1 MEVIAKVRFARISPR
16 KVRYLRPVVVK
27 HEAQTAISFLNHI
40 PNRGAMILKKL
51 IGSAIANAQQKN
63 PEQKSWYVKKLLI
76 DEGPKMKR
84 LRSAPMGRAVVIMK
98 KLSHITV
105 VLEELPETKT
115 IKGNKHGAKGKS
127 NRS

>member
-1 MEVIAKVRFARISPR
+1 MEVIAKLKFARISAR
-16 KVRYLRPVVVK
+16 KVRYLRPIVVNQ
-27 HEAQTAISFLNHI
+27 EAHTAMSVLDHI

-51 IGSAIANAQQKN
+51 IGSAVANAQQKN
-63 PEQKSWYVKKLLI
+63 PDQKTWYVKNLFI
-76 DEGPKMKR
+76 DEGPRMKR
-84 LRSAPMGRAVVIMK
+84 LRAAPMGRAVVIMK